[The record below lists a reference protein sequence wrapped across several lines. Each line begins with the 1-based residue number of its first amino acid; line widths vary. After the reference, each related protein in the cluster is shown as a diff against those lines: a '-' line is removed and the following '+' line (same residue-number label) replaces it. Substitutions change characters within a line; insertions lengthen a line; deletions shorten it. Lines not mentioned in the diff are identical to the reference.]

1 VSGHAGHGTLLTGWG
16 RTAPSRADVLTPR
29 SEDEVVSLVTTLR
42 PRGLVAR
49 GLGRSYG
56 DAAQNAGGAV
66 IDMTELKG
74 ITDFDEQAGRI
85 RALAGTSLAEIIPAA
100 LARGWFLPVSPGT
113 RHVTVGG
120 AIASDIHGKNH
131 HVEGTFGSHVTS
143 LSLACPSKGRIE
155 LSPDGKPAPFWATV
169 GGMGLT
175 GVILE
180 AEFDLIPAASS
191 EVLVDTD
198 RAEDLDSLMALLAAE
213 AGHRYSVAWV
223 DCLATGRHLGRGLS
237 LRGDHAPEPAASEPV
252 RAYSP
257 PRSIEVPPIV
267 PGGLLNRWTVRA
279 FNEAYF
285 RAAPM
290 KERGKRAS
298 VTSFFHPLDAI
309 GGWNNAY
316 GPRGFIQY
324 QCVVPTGA
332 ETSIRWILETLAAEK
347 QPTFLAVLKRFGPRN
362 PGPLSFPIEGWTLA
376 FDCPAGSPGLRQVLD
391 RLDERVAEVGGR
403 VYLTKDARLRPE
415 MLEAMYPELTEW
427 RAVRAEL
434 DPDGALGSDL
444 SHRLSL

>member
-1 VSGHAGHGTLLTGWG
+1 V
-16 RTAPSRADVLTPR
+16 TARH
-29 SEDEVVSLVTTLR
+29 

-155 LSPDGKPAPFWATV
+155 LAPDDKPAPFWATV

-191 EVLVDTD
+191 ELLVDTD

-223 DCLATGRHLGRGLS
+223 DCLATGRHLGRGVS
-237 LRGDHAPEPAASEPV
+237 LRGDHAPEPAAS
-252 RAYSP
+252 
-257 PRSIEVPPIV
+257 
-267 PGGLLNRWTVRA
+267 
-279 FNEAYF
+279 
-285 RAAPM
+285 
-290 KERGKRAS
+290 
-298 VTSFFHPLDAI
+298 
-309 GGWNNAY
+309 
-316 GPRGFIQY
+316 
-324 QCVVPTGA
+324 
-332 ETSIRWILETLAAEK
+332 
-347 QPTFLAVLKRFGPRN
+347 
-362 PGPLSFPIEGWTLA
+362 
-376 FDCPAGSPGLRQVLD
+376 
-391 RLDERVAEVGGR
+391 
-403 VYLTKDARLRPE
+403 
-415 MLEAMYPELTEW
+415 
-427 RAVRAEL
+427 
-434 DPDGALGSDL
+434 
-444 SHRLSL
+444 